1 MRNNNHTSFLE
12 KRPLGRTLLLYILV
26 VSSIITLLGTAF
38 ELGVEYIAIPKQNVT
53 LTVFLKA
60 QMAELIN
67 AAF

>member
-1 MRNNNHTSFLE
+1 MT
-12 KRPLGRTLLLYILV
+12 KMPIL
-26 VSSIITLLGTAF
+26 ID
-38 ELGVEYIAIPKQNVT
+38 ELPYIAIPKQNVT